1 MQFGIERFQEMIRP
15 SRQSLWLP
23 ELCRKRIR
31 GYADSIMELSKELN
45 IPDAGIGF
53 DRQSVL
59 EGRILAENRDLLCD
73 SLNTIAELMEN
84 VAEEI
89 SSYIP
94 LETRKRKLVTNALR
108 EEGIKVK
115 DAYYLPKEKGK
126 TGIGL
131 DMYCYSTERI
141 PLQRI
146 SDLLSVILRK
156 NLQPSISGSE
166 YIDREEKVYVFVEEA
181 PFLVMTG
188 FSKVTKNNESISGDN
203 YSVLDS
209 EDGKTDILISD
220 GTGSGEEAF
229 NNSRKV
235 IELLEKMLEAGYDRR
250 KAVKM
255 LNMAFCAIEQE
266 KNHPTLDL
274 CSVDLYDGSC
284 QIMKF
289 GAAATFLKRGMDV
302 EILSGVSLPLG
313 MTRNISVNE
322 IHSQLR
328 DGDFLI
334 MMTDGVLDALDEQ
347 EYEVTMQ
354 KIISTVTEQNPEGIA
369 ERILQ
374 TVLCL
379 DGGRILDDM
388 MVLTAGF
395 WKDTRKE
402 RHIN

>member
-1 MQFGIERFQEMIRP
+1 
-15 SRQSLWLP
+15 
-23 ELCRKRIR
+23 
-31 GYADSIMELSKELN
+31 
-45 IPDAGIGF
+45 
-53 DRQSVL
+53 
-59 EGRILAENRDLLCD
+59 
-73 SLNTIAELMEN
+73 
-84 VAEEI
+84 
-89 SSYIP
+89 
-94 LETRKRKLVTNALR
+94 
-108 EEGIKVK
+108 
-115 DAYYLPKEKGK
+115 
-126 TGIGL
+126 
-131 DMYCYSTERI
+131 
-141 PLQRI
+141 
-146 SDLLSVILRK
+146 
-156 NLQPSISGSE
+156 
-166 YIDREEKVYVFVEEA
+166 
-181 PFLVMTG
+181 
-188 FSKVTKNNESISGDN
+188 
-203 YSVLDS
+203 
-209 EDGKTDILISD
+209 
-220 GTGSGEEAF
+220 
-229 NNSRKV
+229 
-235 IELLEKMLEAGYDRR
+235 
-250 KAVKM
+250 
-255 LNMAFCAIEQE
+255 
-266 KNHPTLDL
+266 
-274 CSVDLYDGSC
+274 
-284 QIMKF
+284 MKF